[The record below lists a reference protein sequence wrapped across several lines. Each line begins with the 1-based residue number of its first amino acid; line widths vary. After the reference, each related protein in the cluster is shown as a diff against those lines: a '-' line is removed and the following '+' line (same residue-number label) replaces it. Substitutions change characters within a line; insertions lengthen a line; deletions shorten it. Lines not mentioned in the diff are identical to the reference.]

1 VVRVPATKD
10 RVAAPTARM
19 APAVVQVS
27 VSTVVPAAPTHVQVV
42 VVPVKVLTLVESTAV
57 KYPLGTET
65 MTWPPMGRAVAVVK
79 PSVIAPVFRVLG
91 ALSPE
96 VAKAISTPLVS
107 WPPRDGSATSPTN
120 GWSRMNCPA
129 EAVGTDCAY
138 AAGMSSRIAA
148 NKGAQ

>member
-1 VVRVPATKD
+1 MRVPTAKD

-19 APAVVQVS
+19 APAVVHVK

-79 PSVIAPVFRVLG
+79 PSVIAPVLRVLG
-91 ALSPE
+91 ALSLE
-96 VAKAISTPLVS
+96 VAKAMSTPFVS
-107 WPPRDGSATSPTN
+107 
-120 GWSRMNCPA
+120 
-129 EAVGTDCAY
+129 
-138 AAGMSSRIAA
+138 
-148 NKGAQ
+148 